1 MRESDK
7 DRAKNLDR
15 IAAELIGSSA
25 LKGEERA
32 RAFVVAEAAV
42 DACRLCP
49 EAGFPV
55 EPRPIYRGRV
65 DAPILVVGQAPGRTE
80 MERGLPF
87 IGPSGRRLMAWMGR
101 AGFSEQEFREKC
113 YFSAITKCFPGP
125 AAKGDRRPT
134 PREIALCRPH
144 LLAPLPLLDPKVVL
158 LIGQMAIEAF
168 LEQRPLKEWVG
179 RMEERAGRYWI
190 PLPHPSGASLW
201 LNQPE
206 HRALVEQALTELGR
220 LRLALDL

>member
-1 MRESDK
+1 
-7 DRAKNLDR
+7 
-15 IAAELIGSSA
+15 
-25 LKGEERA
+25 
-32 RAFVVAEAAV
+32 
-42 DACRLCP
+42 
-49 EAGFPV
+49 V
-55 EPRPIYRGRV
+55 E
-65 DAPILVVGQAPGRTE
+65 APILVIGQAPGRTE
-80 MERGLPF
+80 KERGLPF
-87 IGPSGRRLMAWMGR
+87 VGPSGRRLMGWMAR
-101 AGFSEQEFREKC
+101 AGFSEQEFREKS

-168 LEQRPLKEWVG
+168 LEKRPLKKWVG
-179 RMEERAGRYWI
+179 QVAERAGRYWI

-206 HRALVEQALTELGR
+206 NRALVDQALEKLWR
-220 LRLALDL
+220 LRMRLGL